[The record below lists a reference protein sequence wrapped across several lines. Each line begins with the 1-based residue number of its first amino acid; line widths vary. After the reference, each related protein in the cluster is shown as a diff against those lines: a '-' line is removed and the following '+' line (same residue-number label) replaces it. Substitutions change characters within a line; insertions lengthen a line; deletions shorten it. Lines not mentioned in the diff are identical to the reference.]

1 MSGFR
6 VVHQG
11 FDKLDVA
18 FTGGFNADLF
28 PLLSALKEKA
38 QRENEPQLAGI
49 GPGVVPVHVFD
60 RGMSGGYAF
69 RLNSG
74 PLGANFYIK
83 ENLNHTEWNLFASS
97 LAEGLLGHGFTGYFD
112 RMCAD
117 LRAMGATLG
126 KESVNRIDYAV
137 DFACPRLD
145 LRPEL
150 FVCPPRTK
158 SRVHYGAGQFRDDL
172 SPIVLTCGRRVE
184 SVTAG
189 KMPGRQLIVYNKG
202 VEAQQKRKLIWPE
215 RWGFDPRAADLE
227 VWRVEMRAGKHELK
241 EHYGLTTFKDVVDS
255 IGDVFKHA
263 IQDVRYLSDART
275 DSNVTRADKHP
286 LWIALEEALRSGLNK
301 HESGLATGRIIEI
314 QREEHRQR
322 CLDNVAGN
330 ALSLAGGQ
338 GMTAEQVFKELPG
351 QVADALRERFED
363 QPRRV
368 HEKLEQVQKR
378 YRFIQHP
385 AE

>member
-1 MSGFR
+1 MSEFHI
-6 VVHQG
+6 VHQG

-18 FTGGFNADLF
+18 FTGGFNAELI
-28 PLLSALKEKA
+28 PLLNALKEKA
-38 QRENEPQLAGI
+38 QREDEAQLCEI
-49 GPGVVPVHVFD
+49 GPGRLPVHVYD
-60 RGMSGGYAF
+60 RGMSGGYAY
-69 RLNSG
+69 RLNNG
-74 PLGANFYIK
+74 PLGANFYAK
-83 ENLNHTEWNLFASS
+83 ENVNQTEWNLFATSQ
-97 LAEGLLGHGFTGYFD
+97 AEGLLAYGLTGYFD

-117 LRAMGATLG
+117 WRAMGAVVG
-126 KESVNRIDYAV
+126 KESVNRVDYAV

-158 SRVHYGAGQFRDDL
+158 SRVHYGAGEFRDDL
-172 SPIVLTCGRRVE
+172 APIVLTCGRRVE

-189 KMPGRQLIVYNKG
+189 RMPGRQLIVYNKG
-202 VEAQQKRKLIWPE
+202 VEAQQKRKLIWLE

-255 IGDVFKHA
+255 IGDVFKKA

-286 LWIALEEALRSGLNK
+286 LWIALAVALQSGLNK
-301 HESGLATGRIIEI
+301 HESGLAPGRIIEI
-314 QREEHRQR
+314 QRQELVDR

-330 ALSLAGGQ
+330 SLSLACAQ
-338 GMTAEQVFKELPG
+338 GMTAEQALTELPNR
-351 QVADALRERFED
+351 VATMLRDRFED
-363 QPRRV
+363 QPRKI
-368 HEKLEQVQKR
+368 HEKLEQVKDR
-378 YRFIQHP
+378 YRFLEP
-385 AE
+385 